1 MEALIVVKD
10 LWDAVDG
17 EDTGLRAAGHPKIMK
32 AKALLLAGVEDIH
45 RAVLE
50 ELDSARK
57 VWKHLEAVLAD
68 SSAHASSTCVS
79 SS

>member
-1 MEALIVVKD
+1 MRTPWD
-10 LWDAVDG
+10 CWDAVDG
-17 EDTGLRAAGHPKIMK
+17 EDKEGVQGTDHPKSMK
-32 AKALLLAGVEDIH
+32 AKALMLAGVEDIH
-45 RAVLE
+45 LAALE